1 MAGLSVLDDVKS
13 RLSVFKNMYDII
25 RIVDPLGK
33 CTIDCP
39 ENGEAAEGSLCY
51 DFWKRGSSCE
61 NCISMRAHLEK
72 ETFHKLE
79 YKDEKLFLIIASPIE
94 KYGSEYI
101 VEILKDV
108 TDNGLIHG
116 NEREMG
122 EDIEFLIKEMN
133 EKVVTDE
140 LTKVYNRRYINER
153 LPIDINSSILNG
165 FPMSIIMADIDY
177 FKKINDTYG
186 HLIGDKIIRD
196 FAQIIKES
204 IRKYTDW
211 VGRYGGEEFLI
222 VLNNIHPND
231 AYRVC
236 EKIRKNIEEHI
247 FKYDDYEIKIT
258 SSFGLYSISNE
269 KLNVEGYIEL
279 ADRNLYEAKKGGRN
293 KTVISRQAH

>member
-1 MAGLSVLDDVKS
+1 MAGLSILDDVKN

-25 RIVDPLGK
+25 RIVDPMGK

-39 ENGEAAEGSLCY
+39 ENGEGAEGSLCY

-72 ETFHKLE
+72 DTIHKLE
-79 YKDEKLFLIIASPIE
+79 YKDEKLFLIMASPIE
-94 KYGSEYI
+94 TGSKEYI

-108 TDNGLIHG
+108 TDNGLVPE
-116 NEREMG
+116 N
-122 EDIEFLIKEMN
+122 DIKMDENIELLIKEMN

-153 LPIDINSSILNG
+153 LPVDINNSILYG
-165 FPMSIIMADIDY
+165 LPMSIIMADIDY

-186 HLIGDKIIRD
+186 HLIGDKVIVD

-204 IRKYTDW
+204 IRKSTDW
-211 VGRYGGEEFLI
+211 VGRYGGEEFFI

-247 FKYDDYEIKIT
+247 FKYDEHEIKIT

-269 KLNVEGYIEL
+269 KLNVDDYIEL
-279 ADRNLYEAKKGGRN
+279 ADRNLYKAKKGGRN
-293 KTVISRQAH
+293 RIVISKQAH